1 MQKGADFIVVF
12 FCCCHSDQALDRM
25 QATQGGADVLSIFTA
40 VAISQ
45 KYVRVFLPG
54 RPLMPTTPKSPSWI
68 PGCHCDNHPDLG
80 YRGGFPVTN
89 HFLRSVHR

>member
-25 QATQGGADVLSIFTA
+25 QSNTGWGGYPVDFTA

-45 KYVRVFLPG
+45 NIRSSIPIREAVDA
-54 RPLMPTTPKSPSWI
+54 RPPILQAGFQDVTVTTI
-68 PGCHCDNHPDLG
+68 
-80 YRGGFPVTN
+80 RT
-89 HFLRSVHR
+89 

>member
-45 KYVRVFLPG
+45 KYVKYSYPG
-54 RPLMPTTPKSPSWI
+54 GR
-68 PGCHCDNHPDLG
+68 
-80 YRGGFPVTN
+80 
-89 HFLRSVHR
+89 